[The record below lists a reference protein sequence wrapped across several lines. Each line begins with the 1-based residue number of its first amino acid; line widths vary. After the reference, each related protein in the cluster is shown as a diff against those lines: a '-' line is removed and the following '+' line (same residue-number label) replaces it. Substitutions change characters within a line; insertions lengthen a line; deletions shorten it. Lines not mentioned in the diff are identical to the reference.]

1 MSAKREMGSFIC
13 VVLWL
18 GVVVCLAI
26 TDRTLR
32 AAAAGDEQLIRV
44 AADAPALNSSRSLW
58 RVSYAATKSTGRAQ
72 GVQGEKTVDQS
83 RKNIRVLKGLPDSQ
97 LFPVMNFVATS
108 LGVQCNFC
116 HVQQGNDPKTG
127 FTNWVWESDDKLEK
141 QTARRMM
148 QMVLSIQANDKV
160 DFRENAVTCYTC
172 HRGQTQPVGL
182 PPMPLARSGHEPGP
196 NDDAPSVRA
205 TSPSVEQIFSKYVEA
220 LGGSA
225 ATSTKTLVLKGRRE
239 ASQNRNWPN
248 EITLASPDKFL
259 VVATTPQAVIR
270 QIVNGD
276 KGWVM
281 NGTNVR
287 TLSPAEVVDARHG
300 WDELFDVVKVKLSPG
315 MRLGGVHKVGDRDAY
330 LVEQATDTRTERYY
344 FDSQTGLLLRK
355 ITVSP
360 TLLIPI
366 PEQIDFEDYRDVDGV
381 KVPFTIR
388 YSAIDTFTVGPGRSP
403 RSNATPLWRIR
414 CSRCPPRLQSSNAGL
429 DS

>member
-1 MSAKREMGSFIC
+1 MSAKTKISSFVS
-13 VVLWL
+13 VVLCL
-18 GVVVCLAI
+18 GVVCLTI
-26 TDRTLR
+26 TVRTLIVG
-32 AAAAGDEQLIRV
+32 AAGDEQQMRV
-44 AADAPALNSSRSLW
+44 AASAPALNSSRSLW
-58 RVSYAATKSTGRAQ
+58 GMSYAATKSTAPAQ
-72 GVQGEKTVDQS
+72 GAQGEKTVDQS
-83 RKNIRVLKGLPDSQ
+83 RKNIRVLKGLPESQ
-97 LFPVMNFVATS
+97 LFPLMNFVATS

-116 HVQQGNDPKTG
+116 HVQQGKDPKTG
-127 FTNWVWESDDKLEK
+127 FTNWVWESDDKPEK

-196 NDDAPSVRA
+196 NDAAPSVRA
-205 TSPSVEQIFSKYVEA
+205 ISPSVDQIFRKYVEA

-225 ATSTKTLVLKGRRE
+225 ATGTKTLVLRGRRE
-239 ASQNRNWPN
+239 ASQDRNWPN
-248 EITLASPDKFL
+248 EITLAVPDKFL
-259 VVATTPQAVIR
+259 IVATTPQGAVR

-287 TLSPAEVVDARHG
+287 NLAPAEAVEAKRS
-300 WDELFDVVKVKLSPG
+300 WDELFNVIKVKLSPG
-315 MRLGGVHKVGDRDAY
+315 MRLEGVHKVGDHDAY
-330 LVEQATDTRTERYY
+330 LVEQVTDTKTERYY

-355 ITVSP
+355 ITISQTV
-360 TLLIPI
+360 LMPI

-388 YSAIDTFTVGPGRSP
+388 YSAIDTYNSWTRTFTEIKR
-403 RSNATPLWRIR
+403 NAVVEDTLFAVPAA
-414 CSRCPPRLQSSNAGL
+414 PPK
-429 DS
+429 

>member
-1 MSAKREMGSFIC
+1 MSAKTKMSSFVCLILC
-13 VVLWL
+13 L
-18 GVVVCLAI
+18 GVVCLAI

-32 AAAAGDEQLIRV
+32 AVAAGDDQPTIV
-44 AADAPALNSSRSLW
+44 AASAPALNSSRSLW
-58 RVSYAATKSTGRAQ
+58 RMSYAATKSHGPTQ
-72 GVQGEKTVDQS
+72 GAQGEKTVDQS

-108 LGVQCNFC
+108 LGVKCNFC
-116 HVQQGNDPKTG
+116 HVQQGKDPKTG
-127 FTNWVWESDDKLEK
+127 FDIVIWESDDKPEK

-196 NDDAPSVRA
+196 NDAAPSVRIS
-205 TSPSVEQIFSKYVEA
+205 SPSVEQIFSKYIEA

-225 ATSTKTLVLKGRRE
+225 ATGTKTLVLKGRRE
-239 ASQNRNWPN
+239 ASQDRNWPN
-248 EITLASPDKFL
+248 EITLAVPDKFL
-259 VVATTPQAVIR
+259 IVATTPQGAVR

-287 TLSPAEVVDARHG
+287 NLAPAEAAEAKRS
-300 WDELFDVVKVKLSPG
+300 WDELFNVVKVRLSPG
-315 MRLGGVHKVGDRDAY
+315 MRLGGVHKVGDRDTY
-330 LVEQATDTRTERYY
+330 LVEQVTDTRIERYY

-355 ITVSP
+355 ITISP
-360 TLLIPI
+360 TVLMPI
-366 PEQIDFEDYRDVDGV
+366 PEQIDFEDYRDVAGV

-388 YSAIDTFTVGPGRSP
+388 YSAIDTFNSWTRTFTEIK
-403 RSNATPLWRIR
+403 RNAVVEDMLFAIPAAPLK
-414 CSRCPPRLQSSNAGL
+414 
-429 DS
+429 